1 MSNAY
6 PAAVLWDMDGTLI
19 DSEHYWLSS
28 EQELAESWGAQWT
41 AEDGEKL
48 IGMSLYESTEIVKE
62 KLGIDISPAEIT
74 EILTNSVTL
83 KLEKQ
88 IIWRPGVLE
97 LMADLQAKGIKTA
110 LVTMSMRRMALSV
123 AERLPTGHFDVVVA
137 GDDVTRGKP
146 HPEPYLRAAE
156 LLGVDIRDC
165 VAIEDSLTGL
175 TSAEAS
181 GAIAIGIPNIVLLP
195 EQEGRIIWPT
205 LLGLTAEDFSDLYR
219 EKRATDV

>member
-62 KLGIDISPAEIT
+62 KLGIDISPDEIT

-83 KLEKQ
+83 KLEKE